1 MSRRAW
7 FASFALTAALTA
19 ALAVP
24 HARADS
30 AGPLVELVDALA
42 ERLQIAEPVAAFK
55 WGTHG
60 DIEDPARVEQEF
72 VALRDDAA
80 AAQIDADYVVSV
92 FKDQIN
98 ATEAIEYTRF
108 AQWKLNPAG
117 VPPAP
122 PDLAASRAAIDTL
135 NNKILSQITL
145 NWGLLHGPLCAA
157 ELAAAKATAIGAHQL
172 DDLYQQ
178 ALTTATR
185 SYCQAGSPV

>member
-7 FASFALTAALTA
+7 FASLALAAALD
-19 ALAVP
+19 VP
-24 HARADS
+24 TARADS
-30 AGPLVELVDALA
+30 AGPLVELVAALA

-60 DIEDPARVEQEF
+60 YIEDPARVEQEF
-72 VALRDDAA
+72 VALREDAA
-80 AAQIDADYVVSV
+80 AAQIDPDYVVSV
-92 FKDQIN
+92 FHDQIN

-145 NWGLLHGPLCAA
+145 NWSLLHGPSCGA
-157 ELAAAKATAIGAHQL
+157 ELAVAKTTVTRVRDL

-178 ALTTATR
+178 ALTTAIR
-185 SYCQAGSPV
+185 SYCQAGSPA

>member
-7 FASFALTAALTA
+7 FAIVALTV

-24 HARADS
+24 PARADS
-30 AGPLVELVDALA
+30 TGPLAELVDAAA
-42 ERLQIAEPVAAFK
+42 ERLQIAEPVAVFK

-60 DIEDPARVEQEF
+60 DIEDPARVEQEV
-72 VALRDDAA
+72 VALRQDAA
-80 AAQIDADYVVSV
+80 TAHVDPDYVVSV
-92 FKDQIN
+92 FMDQIN

-122 PDLAASRAAIDTL
+122 ADLAASRAAIDDL

-145 NWGLLHGPLCAA
+145 NWSLLHEPRCAA
-157 ELAAAKATAIGAHQL
+157 QLAAAKAGAIRVRQF
-172 DDLYQQ
+172 DNLYQQ

-185 SYCQAGSPV
+185 SYCQPGVLG